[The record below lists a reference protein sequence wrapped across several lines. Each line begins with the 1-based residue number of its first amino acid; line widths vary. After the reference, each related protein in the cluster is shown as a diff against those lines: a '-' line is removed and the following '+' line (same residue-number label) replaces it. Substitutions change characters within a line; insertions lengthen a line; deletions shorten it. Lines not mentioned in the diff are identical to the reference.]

1 MSLPISFCY
10 TNILFSWFSSQN
22 TELIKKLEEH
32 VNKKG
37 GDLNNNNNTEEQLLS
52 STSRQ
57 EVEEPGKKLSNI
69 TFEITDSQIPT
80 DEHVHVCSEGSNSS
94 DSQIAGVALQANDMN
109 DCVMIGPDST
119 VQARVPVE
127 QTNSEVESSSRQV
140 LKELNCK
147 DTSAAG

>member
-1 MSLPISFCY
+1 MSLPISFCF
-10 TNILFSWFSSQN
+10 TNILFSCFSSQN

-37 GDLNNNNNTEEQLLS
+37 GELNNNNNTEEQLLS

-57 EVEEPGKKLSNI
+57 GVEEPGKKLSNI
-69 TFEITDSQIPT
+69 TFEISDSQIPT
-80 DEHVHVCSEGSNSS
+80 DEHVHVCSEDSNSS
-94 DSQIAGVALQANDMN
+94 DSQIGGVALQANDMN
-109 DCVMIGPDST
+109 DCVGPDST

-127 QTNSEVESSSRQV
+127 QPNSEVESSSRQV
-140 LKELNCK
+140 LKELNCE